1 MSEWMHDWQHEEE
14 KSLDIDLIES
24 LGSTMSTSPANFH
37 DWEYERESEKEF
49 KRDTEQRANDIADAI
64 SERIRD
70 LDISSGHGKAEQA
83 LMQRVLDELF
93 RSTIATEQLRRYLFE
108 LWKQRDAQ
116 DKKKMVRAAQVIA
129 NTIAL
134 PLRSIVSSDIHK
146 EFGA

>member
-1 MSEWMHDWQHEEE
+1 MHDWQHEEE

-93 RSTIATEQLRRYLFE
+93 RSTIATDTLHRYLFE
-108 LWKQRDAQ
+108 IWKQRDAQ

-129 NTIAL
+129 NTIA
-134 PLRSIVSSDIHK
+134 PMIRDTVSSDVHK

>member
-1 MSEWMHDWQHEEE
+1 
-14 KSLDIDLIES
+14 
-24 LGSTMSTSPANFH
+24 MSTSPANFH

-116 DKKKMVRAAQVIA
+116 DKKNGPRGPGHRKHHRADDSGHRVERCSQRVRRIKK
-129 NTIAL
+129 
-134 PLRSIVSSDIHK
+134 PL
-146 EFGA
+146 GATTPSG

>member
-1 MSEWMHDWQHEEE
+1 MHDWQHEEE

>member
-129 NTIAL
+129 NTIT
-134 PLRSIVSSDIHK
+134 PMIRDTVSSDVHK

>member
-1 MSEWMHDWQHEEE
+1 
-14 KSLDIDLIES
+14 
-24 LGSTMSTSPANFH
+24 MSTSPANFH
-37 DWEYERESEKEF
+37 DWQYERESA
-49 KRDTEQRANDIADAI
+49 RDIEISDAI
-64 SERIRD
+64 SERFRD
-70 LDISSGHGKAEQA
+70 LEISSGHGKAEQE

-129 NTIAL
+129 NTIA
-134 PLRSIVSSDIHK
+134 PMIRDTVSSDVHK

>member
-1 MSEWMHDWQHEEE
+1 MHDWQHEEE

-129 NTIAL
+129 NTIA
-134 PLRSIVSSDIHK
+134 PMIRDTVSSDVHK

>member
-1 MSEWMHDWQHEEE
+1 
-14 KSLDIDLIES
+14 
-24 LGSTMSTSPANFH
+24 MSTSPANMH
-37 DWEYERESEKEF
+37 DWEYESESEKEF
-49 KRDTEQRANDIADAI
+49 KRDIEIGDAI

-129 NTIAL
+129 NTIA
-134 PLRSIVSSDIHK
+134 PMIRDTVSSDVHK

>member
-1 MSEWMHDWQHEEE
+1 MHDWQHEEE

-116 DKKKMVRAAQVIA
+116 DKKKMARAAQIIA
-129 NTIAL
+129 NTIA
-134 PLRSIVSSDIHK
+134 PILRDIVSSDVRK
-146 EFGA
+146 EFDA